1 MTETNFSW
9 QSFLDHL
16 AVKAGLASQETKAFK
31 HQFDLQQEHQSTIAI
46 AKSFVDKNHVE
57 KGTYKKNL
65 DHVYYKLTKLGID
78 FGEATAV
85 DKPGV
90 VWQWLKQ
97 EYPNWKEKC
106 LERSKRGVD
115 ALWSQLR
122 NLGKHAPDRMGMFV
136 AENDVPRISAL
147 PEDYQPSPFLNEVP
161 KGTQG
166 LKFKIVSEGMGKN
179 VLLLNYDDKEKV
191 VYCFCPSRFAPSMS
205 LHRGETIVP
214 QPESKFPY
222 LGAKIP
228 GTEEWWGW
236 IVTEMPP
243 LSWLKEAQD
252 TALQLNTEH
261 LAELLSQVASHE
273 GEVLRTSYQVI

>member
-16 AVKAGLASQETKAFK
+16 AVEAGLASQETKAFK
-31 HQFDLQQEHQSTIAI
+31 HQFDRQQENQSAKAI
-46 AKSFVDKNHVE
+46 EESFIKKNSVE
-57 KGTYKKNL
+57 KGTYQSHIKR
-65 DHVYYKLTKLGID
+65 VYAKLINLGID
-78 FGEATAV
+78 VDRVTAA

-106 LERSKRGVD
+106 LERSPLGVD
-115 ALWSQLR
+115 ALWSKLR
-122 NLGKHAPDRMGMFV
+122 NLGKYAPDRMGMFV
-136 AENDVPRISAL
+136 AENYVEKAGAL
-147 PEDYQPSPFLNEVP
+147 PEDYQPKPFLDEVP

-166 LKFKIVSEGMGKN
+166 LKFKIVSKGMGK

-205 LHRGETIVP
+205 LHRGETLVP

-222 LGAKIP
+222 LGAKTL

-236 IVTEMPP
+236 VVTEMPP
-243 LSWLKEAQD
+243 LSWLEAAQN
-252 TALQLNTEH
+252 TALQLNTEQ
-261 LAELLSQVASHE
+261 LAELLSQVESHE